1 MKKST
6 TDIATENISFHN
18 KSIELPNAFGSI
30 SCLRINRNKTSQDQ
44 TIGVCK
50 NKLQH
55 TFDPFKSHINY
66 THIEKKHSPLL
77 RTRKIILYFVILA
90 VCNCSNSI

>member
-1 MKKST
+1 MFFLDFLMEKSHHGYCNRQFFLPT
-6 TDIATENISFHN
+6 N

-30 SCLRINRNKTSQDQ
+30 SCLRINRNKTSIDQ

-55 TFDPFKSHINY
+55 TGDPFKSHINY
-66 THIEKKHSPLL
+66 THIHKKIKGIPH
-77 RTRKIILYFVILA
+77 
-90 VCNCSNSI
+90 C